1 MPKDFNQKQD
11 LELNFNYDKGLMQ
24 TAYARILMSHLEQV
38 YPRVQKKMSETSMIE
53 YYIEPKIM
61 KQLLLEQE
69 YRDQGY
75 PLNGVQELAFN
86 DVTAAI
92 KIELVP
98 YEDEEYLNEF
108 DLDIHPV
115 IDTET
120 IQK

>member
-1 MPKDFNQKQD
+1 MPKDFNQKQE

>member
-1 MPKDFNQKQD
+1 MSKDFNQKQD

-24 TAYARILMSHLEQV
+24 TAHARILMSHLEQV

-61 KQLLLEQE
+61 KQLLLEQD